1 MLVIRDRYPT
11 RLLMI
16 RYVNKSKN
24 KFGARKLRNAW
35 GEFDSKAEW
44 MRYVELL
51 DMQRK
56 GVISNLQR
64 QVRYEIIP
72 AITYEKII
80 VLKTKTKV
88 VERVD
93 EKPAHYTCDF
103 QYIECGVLIIED
115 AKSDATRR
123 EKDYVLRRKLMK
135 HLIREQNEV
144 AGREVMRFNEWVS
157 TKKKGKQQ

>member
-1 MLVIRDRYPT
+1 MDLYGDMQMR
-11 RLLMI
+11 
-16 RYVNKSKN
+16 N
-24 KFGARKLRNAW
+24 KFGAKKFSNKYGLW
-35 GEFDSKAEW
+35 DSKAEFY
-44 MRYVELL
+44 RYVELI
-51 DMQRK
+51 DMQRR

-72 AITYEKII
+72 AITYKKTI

-88 VERVD
+88 VECVD

-103 QYIECGVLIIED
+103 QYLKDGVLVIED

-157 TKKKGKQQ
+157 NEKKKGKQQ

>member
-1 MLVIRDRYPT
+1 MGIKFASENERDRYIYLSSLE
-11 RLLMI
+11 R
-16 RYVNKSKN
+16 S
-24 KFGARKLRNAW
+24 
-35 GEFDSKAEW
+35 
-44 MRYVELL
+44 
-51 DMQRK
+51 
-56 GVISNLQR
+56 GVIYNLRR

-72 AITYEKII
+72 AITYEKTI

-103 QYIECGVLIIED
+103 QYVQDGVLVIED

-135 HLIREQNEV
+135 HLIKEQNEV

-157 TKKKGKQQ
+157 NEKKKGKQQ

>member
-1 MLVIRDRYPT
+1 
-11 RLLMI
+11 MI

-24 KFGARKLRNAW
+24 KFGARKLKNAW
-35 GEFDSKAEW
+35 GEWDSKAEFL
-44 MRYVELL
+44 RYAELL
-51 DMQRK
+51 DMQRR
-56 GVISNLQR
+56 GIISDLHR

-72 AITYEKII
+72 AITYEKTI

-103 QYIECGVLIIED
+103 QYMQDGVLVIED

-123 EKDYVLRRKLMK
+123 EKDYVMRRKLMK

-157 TKKKGKQQ
+157 NKKNGK

>member
-1 MLVIRDRYPT
+1 MT
-11 RLLMI
+11 
-16 RYVNKSKN
+16 RYVRQSRN
-24 KFGARKLRNAW
+24 KFGARKIRNAW
-35 GEFDSKAEW
+35 GEFDSNAEW
-44 MRYVELL
+44 VRYVELL

-72 AITYEKII
+72 AITYEKTI

-103 QYIECGVLIIED
+103 QYQQDGVLVIED
-115 AKSDATRR
+115 AKTDATRK
-123 EKDYVLRRKLMK
+123 EKDYVLRRKLIK

-157 TKKKGKQQ
+157 TGRTKKNNGK

>member
-1 MLVIRDRYPT
+1 
-11 RLLMI
+11 
-16 RYVNKSKN
+16 
-24 KFGARKLRNAW
+24 
-35 GEFDSKAEW
+35 
-44 MRYVELL
+44 
-51 DMQRK
+51 MQRR
-56 GVISNLQR
+56 GVISQLQR

-72 AITYEKII
+72 AITYEKTI

-103 QYIECGVLIIED
+103 QYLRDGVLVIED

-123 EKDYVLRRKLMK
+123 EKDYVLRRKLIK

-157 TKKKGKQQ
+157 TGRTKKSNGK

>member
-1 MLVIRDRYPT
+1 
-11 RLLMI
+11 
-16 RYVNKSKN
+16 
-24 KFGARKLRNAW
+24 
-35 GEFDSKAEW
+35 
-44 MRYVELL
+44 
-51 DMQRK
+51 MQRK
-56 GVISNLQR
+56 GVITQLQR

-72 AITYEKII
+72 AITYEKTI

-103 QYIECGVLIIED
+103 QYLKGGVLVIED

-144 AGREVMRFNEWVS
+144 AGRELMRFNEWVS